1 LQNDAKRSLLFLP
14 MSPMSSESN
23 NLANDQNTPSPLETA
38 SPSPES
44 VVPTESPGAPATEG
58 ITDKVSVS
66 ELASPTVT
74 DDPPVPVE
82 AATVTV
88 AAPVRKVAIGSQ
100 RDPAD
105 KALQP
110 SQPKAVQ
117 HAVANPI
124 NLTGEP
130 EPEPVVLADI
140 KSHTGFSDDV
150 DAEIDA
156 VLGEISMD
164 DVVATTEAST
174 EEIEPGTRVKAAV
187 TKIHEDNVFVRLSGQ
202 SEGVATLHHFKEAP
216 NEGDLVEIIVR
227 GLNKEDGL
235 YELAVPGASIGVAD
249 WDDITEGAVID
260 ALVTGSNTGG
270 LEVTV
275 SSIRGFIP
283 ASQIDR
289 FRVEDFSAYIKQKL
303 TCVVL
308 EVNPEKRKLVLSR
321 RAILD
326 RENEEKRKELL
337 EELEAGQLRDGVV
350 TKLMDFGAFVDLG
363 GVEGLIHVS
372 KVSWSR
378 VKHPSE
384 VLSVGENVRVKVE
397 KIDEDANRISLSHRD
412 TLEHPWKGI
421 DTQFAVNDIVKGTVT
436 KIADFGAFVKIA
448 PGIEGLVHISELA
461 YQRVAK
467 VGNVVKEGQELEV
480 KIQSIDPQSQK
491 LSLSHK
497 ACLAPP
503 APKQSAGKKEAA
515 EEPVRDLA
523 VPASGEPLKGGTD
536 RRSGGEGVGLNW

>member
-1 LQNDAKRSLLFLP
+1 
-14 MSPMSSESN
+14 MSSESN
-23 NLANDQNTPSPLETA
+23 QPANDQNTPSPSEVA
-38 SPSPES
+38 SSSPDPVAPAGS
-44 VVPTESPGAPATEG
+44 SDAPATE
-58 ITDKVSVS
+58 VSVDS
-66 ELASPTVT
+66 AATASTVSPTVT
-74 DDPPVPVE
+74 EDPPVPV
-82 AATVTV
+82 AP
-88 AAPVRKVAIGSQ
+88 PVRKVAIGSQ
-100 RDPAD
+100 RDTAD
-105 KALQP
+105 KSLQP
-110 SQPKAVQ
+110 SQPRAVQ
-117 HAVANPI
+117 NAVANPI

-130 EPEPVVLADI
+130 EPVPVEIPDI
-140 KSHTGFSDDV
+140 KSDTGFSDDV

-156 VLGEISMD
+156 VLGDISMD
-164 DVVATTEAST
+164 DVVATTEASV

-202 SEGVATLHHFKEAP
+202 SEGIATLHHFKDAP

-270 LEVTV
+270 LEVAIN
-275 SSIRGFIP
+275 SIRGFIP

-289 FRVEDFSAYIKQKL
+289 FRVEDFGAYINQKL
-303 TCVVL
+303 TCVVV

-384 VLSVGENVRVKVE
+384 VLTVGENVRVKIE
-397 KIDEDANRISLSHRD
+397 KIDENANRISLSHRD

-467 VGNVVKEGQELEV
+467 VSNVVNEGQELEV

-491 LSLSHK
+491 ISLSHK

-503 APKQSAGKKEAA
+503 APKQTSGKKEAA
-515 EEPVRDLA
+515 EAVEEPARDLV
-523 VPASGEPLKGGTD
+523 VPSSGEPLKGGTD
-536 RRSGGEGVGLNW
+536 RKSGGEGVGLNW